1 MPCNAAAYSAR
12 ANGDAYKSGPRPSLS
27 SHSSKSHIR
36 TRGAIAGTELVR
48 WFMESSQAALSG
60 SVQVQPLGL
69 KVTIEP
75 SACRQMS

>member
-1 MPCNAAAYSAR
+1 M
-12 ANGDAYKSGPRPSLS
+12 S
-27 SHSSKSHIR
+27 SHSSRSHIR
-36 TRGAIAGTELVR
+36 TMGAIAGTELVR